1 MHAISDDTLDS
12 IVCTK
17 NILNILWIADV
28 TRHGDNNGHDHMS
41 VDSSYSHL
49 MYTCIVPH
57 LLCYGYINGLYDCSR
72 VFSST
77 SI

>member
-17 NILNILWIADV
+17 NVLNILWIADV

-49 MYTCIVPH
+49 LYTC
-57 LLCYGYINGLYDCSR
+57 
-72 VFSST
+72 SST
-77 SI
+77 SIMLWLY